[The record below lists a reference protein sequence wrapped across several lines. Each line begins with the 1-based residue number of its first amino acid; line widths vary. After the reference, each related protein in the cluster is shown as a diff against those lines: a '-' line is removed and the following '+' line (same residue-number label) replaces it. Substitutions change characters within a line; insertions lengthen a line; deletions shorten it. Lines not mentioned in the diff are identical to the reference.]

1 MKSALEESTQNKQ
14 LLGTLLG
21 FDQSTRIFLT
31 ISIHDPDID
40 LEEIYMD
47 LPSPSIRWEN
57 HPLTLDLLP
66 QPTARIKRLQSFV
79 FSLLPTRARNEE
91 FLGKRFLDPKNRPTF
106 E

>member
-1 MKSALEESTQNKQ
+1 MKSALEESTENKQ

-21 FDQSTRIFLT
+21 FEKSTRIFLT
-31 ISIHDPDID
+31 IHDPDID

-91 FLGKRFLDPKNRPTF
+91 CLGKRFLDPKKASHF
-106 E
+106 